1 MKFLAGK
8 STNKT
13 PLGKLV
19 LRELYLQGKNQ
30 RWLAEQIGVNPN
42 HICVLLSKTKFPRS
56 DTLLKIS
63 KSLDIDISKLYEA
76 IEENNKD

>member
-1 MKFLAGK
+1 MLFR
-8 STNKT
+8 S
-13 PLGKLV
+13 LGKFV
-19 LRELYLQGKNQ
+19 LRELYLQGRNQ

>member
-1 MKFLAGK
+1 MAGK

-13 PLGKLV
+13 PLGKFV
-19 LRELYLQGKNQ
+19 LRELYLQGRNQ

>member
-1 MKFLAGK
+1 MAGQ
-8 STNKT
+8 SAGKT
-13 PLGKLV
+13 PLGKLI

-63 KSLDIDISKLYEA
+63 KALNIDIAELYQA
-76 IEENNKD
+76 IEESGKDLL